1 LARNIETI
9 LKITNAEILL
19 YSGENKIYK
28 FTNSDYPPE
37 DEYIYIPMTFD
48 SKDKFKYCAKHLQN
62 PNCKGIFIANSD
74 KYTEEYFDILYKYSP
89 ENVFAVKNVYNTGY
103 QIAQRIANSLDIQI
117 IILAGTDL
125 TREYRKK
132 LALNLKLKDYDYK
145 NYWQKMID
153 SVLRADENDKY
164 AILETDITKPHNTE
178 YTANIKENAIVLY
191 SKVAYYNIP
200 VYKTVEE
207 CHKNWMALIE
217 NSPSAIYANEE
228 NDLLNFPSADK
239 LHISE
244 NSADLLLKDLGIKKI
259 KEPKQP
265 DFSTNYTEQILSPY
279 TIKRSL
285 KSFINANADKDKII
299 ILQKIPFLDNMYE
312 NSYYENILQEIPD
325 KNATVI
331 LIDIELPAY
340 ISRKLSNIKI
350 KEFKTTTAEY
360 SVGIK
365 NLINYIKTDNTVYFI
380 ASGDEN
386 LCSII

>member
-1 LARNIETI
+1 MARNIETI

>member
-1 LARNIETI
+1 MARNIETI

-200 VYKTVEE
+200 VYKTVDE

-279 TIKRSL
+279 TIKHSL
-285 KSFINANADKDKII
+285 KFFMNTNADKNKII
-299 ILQKIPFLDNMYE
+299 ILQKIPFLDNIYE
-312 NSYYENILQEIPD
+312 NSYYENILQEISD

-331 LIDIELPAY
+331 LVDIELPAY

-360 SVGIK
+360 LVGIK

-380 ASGDEN
+380 ASGDEK

>member
-1 LARNIETI
+1 MARNIETI

-380 ASGDEN
+380 ASGDEK